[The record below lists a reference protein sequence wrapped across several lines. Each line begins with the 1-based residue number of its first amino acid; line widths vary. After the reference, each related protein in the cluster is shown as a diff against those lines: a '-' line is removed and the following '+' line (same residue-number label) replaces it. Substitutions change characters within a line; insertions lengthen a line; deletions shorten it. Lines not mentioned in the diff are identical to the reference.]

1 MLVLWSNNESR
12 LSPLFASNRKLKHS
26 VFVQTKHRIT
36 FEQFYYLFYA
46 MSDIS
51 LSPRRAILT
60 GACEENRYLL
70 NTYPLH
76 DIAYRTPGQ

>member
-12 LSPLFASNRKLKHS
+12 LSPLFASNRRLKRS

-36 FEQFYYLFYA
+36 FEQFHYLFYA

-51 LSPRRAILT
+51 LSPRRAILWYWGMQGKQALAEHLPFT
-60 GACEENRYLL
+60 
-70 NTYPLH
+70 
-76 DIAYRTPGQ
+76 